1 MGMIENM
8 RDAVEM
14 AGGRM
19 SEEAYLQAVQTLIQN
34 DGGNTSIES
43 LRANA
48 FAKRYM
54 VPAGVMRVTIGDTKE
69 VWLQEKAEQ
78 IIEGTL
84 VGGMA
89 PAATVELDY
98 HTGEGAYNGI
108 QIQPVDQY
116 PQHLHAN
123 IYKPGSV
130 LFESTNK
137 DELRLMSIAYRKG
150 HNMMFT
156 GPKGCGKTA
165 AVKSFASH
173 IGLPVLRVNCSEG
186 ITEDQFIGY
195 RTVEDGNVVWV
206 DGLLPIAMRYG
217 CLLLL
222 DEFNGAR
229 PEILIAL
236 NSVGDSGTL
245 LLPLNDNE
253 VVNAHDS
260 FRMVATMNPMDGYEG
275 VQEVNQATKDRF
287 ALQIDFDYLE
297 AEKEIAV
304 IQKVSGVTN
313 PPLAREL
320 VALANDLRRLRK
332 DRTLESDTSTR
343 TLIQMMDMSTD
354 MNVTELVDYI
364 MVGKYQPHE
373 VEDVKMAARARLSA
387 YGSTPSPS
395 SDTVAA

>member
-19 SEEAYLQAVQTLIQN
+19 SEEAYLREVQRLIEQ
-34 DGGNTSIES
+34 DGGNTSLES
-43 LRANA
+43 LKANA
-48 FAKRYM
+48 FAKRRM

-69 VWLQEKAEQ
+69 VWLQEHAES
-78 IIEGTL
+78 IL
-84 VGGMA
+84 SGGSI
-89 PAATVELDY
+89 PTSETVEVEYL
-98 HTGEGAYNGI
+98 TGEGAYNGI
-108 QIQPVDQY
+108 AVRSIDEF

-123 IYKPGSV
+123 IFKPGTV
-130 LFESTNK
+130 MFEPTSK
-137 DELRLMSIAYRKG
+137 GELRLMSIAYRTG

-156 GPKGCGKTA
+156 GPKGCGKTM
-165 AVKSFASH
+165 AVKAFASH

-195 RTVEDGNVVWV
+195 RTIVDGEVVWI

-217 CLLLL
+217 CILLL

-229 PEILIAL
+229 AEILIAL

-245 LLPLNDNE
+245 LLPLNNNE
-253 VVNAHDS
+253 VVKAHPS
-260 FRMVATMNPMDGYEG
+260 FRMVATMNPVDGYEG
-275 VQEVNQATKDRF
+275 VQQVNQATKDRF

-297 AEKEIAV
+297 ADKEIGV

-332 DRTLESDTSTR
+332 DHTLESDTSTR
-343 TLIQMMDMSTD
+343 TLIQMMEMSND
-354 MNVTELVDYI
+354 LNITELVDYI
-364 MVGKYQPHE
+364 MVGKYEAHE
-373 VEDVKMAARARLSA
+373 AEDVRMAARARLSN
-387 YGSTPSPS
+387 YGSIPS
-395 SDTVAA
+395 A

>member
-1 MGMIENM
+1 MGMIDNM

-19 SEEAYLQAVQTLIQN
+19 SEEAYLREVQSLIEA
-34 DGGNTSIES
+34 DGGNTTLKS
-43 LRANA
+43 LQANA

-69 VWLQEKAEQ
+69 VWLQEKAEE
-78 IIEGTL
+78 IIAGTL
-84 VGGMA
+84 SGIG
-89 PAATVELDY
+89 PAAKIEQDY

-108 QIQPVDQY
+108 AVRSFDEF

-123 IYKPGSV
+123 IYRPGSV
-130 LFESTNK
+130 MFEPTNK
-137 DELRLMSIAYRKG
+137 DELRLMSIAYRTG

-156 GPKGCGKTA
+156 GPKGCGKTM
-165 AVKSFASH
+165 AVKAFASH

-195 RTVEDGNVVWV
+195 RTIVDGEVVWI

-217 CLLLL
+217 CILLL

-229 PEILIAL
+229 SEVLIAL
-236 NSVGDSGTL
+236 NSVGDSATL
-245 LLPLNDNE
+245 LLPLNNNE
-253 VVNAHDS
+253 VVKAHPS
-260 FRMVATMNPMDGYEG
+260 FRMVATMNPTEGYEG

-297 AEKEIAV
+297 ADKEISV

-332 DRTLESDTSTR
+332 DHTLESDTSTR
-343 TLIQMMDMSTD
+343 TLIQMMEMSND
-354 MNVTELVDYI
+354 LNITELVDYI
-364 MVGKYQPHE
+364 MVGKYQGHE
-373 VEDVKMAARARLSA
+373 AEDVRMAARARLSA
-387 YGSTPSPS
+387 YGAVPS
-395 SDTVAA
+395 A